1 MTDWRDRAAC
11 LGADDEVFFPDRGDT
26 AGADAALRICATCPV
41 TTECLAAALTEEGNL
56 AGQYRHG
63 IRGGT
68 TPEQRAHM
76 TGITPEPR
84 ARIRRL
90 P

>member
-1 MTDWRDRAAC
+1 M
-11 LGADDEVFFPDRGDT
+11 GAWTGHDTFFPDRGDT
-26 AGADAALRICATCPV
+26 TGTDEALRVCATCPV
-41 TTECLAAALTEEGNL
+41 ATQCLDAALAEEGNL
-56 AGQYRHG
+56 AGAYRHG

-68 TPEQRAHM
+68 TPDQRAHM
-76 TGITPEPR
+76 TNPPEPR